1 MEEIRNA
8 YKIVGE
14 MRPLADLGID
24 VTTIKTNYKEKRREN
39 VDFIQLAQNR
49 NHRRAFVNTVTNLWF
64 LGLCSLPE

>member
-8 YKIVGE
+8 YKILGGK
-14 MRPLADLGID
+14 RPLADRGID
-24 VTTIKTNYKEKRREN
+24 VTTFKTDYKEIRCEN

-49 NHRRAFVNTVTNLWF
+49 NHRRALFNMVMNLWF